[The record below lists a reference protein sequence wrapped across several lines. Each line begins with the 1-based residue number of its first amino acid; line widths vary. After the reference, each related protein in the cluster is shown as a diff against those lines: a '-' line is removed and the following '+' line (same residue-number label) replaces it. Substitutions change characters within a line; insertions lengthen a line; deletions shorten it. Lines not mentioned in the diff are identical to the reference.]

1 MVIWSASLT
10 SLILTPCL
18 INRYWKDNQKAQMH
32 YKIQLYALTTNYV
45 GWLLVVMVAA
55 DLECVATCHQT
66 QVWAELH
73 VMLSVVSM
81 EMLGSSGPAAAAS
94 SHQRRLMTLSADTHY
109 RLEQL

>member
-1 MVIWSASLT
+1 M
-10 SLILTPCL
+10 
-18 INRYWKDNQKAQMH
+18 Y
-32 YKIQLYALTTNYV
+32 YKLQLYALTTNYV
-45 GWLLVVMVAA
+45 GWLLVVMVPA

-66 QVWAELH
+66 RVWAELH

-81 EMLGSSGPAAAAS
+81 EMLGSRGLAAAAS

>member
-18 INRYWKDNQKAQMH
+18 INRYWKDNQKAQNVLQATTLCPY
-32 YKIQLYALTTNYV
+32 YKL
-45 GWLLVVMVAA
+45 WLLVGMVPA